1 MAGRDNIFKNDK
13 ETLFNKHNKSLIHQ
27 VDLWYISDKFAI
39 ETEYKE
45 KKALQDYLLKEMYS
59 TKNCEVI
66 DFLNKKLRG
75 ALGDENI
82 KIVKLPELETQYSD
96 INNYYYTAPVW
107 QEDVSW

>member
-1 MAGRDNIFKNDK
+1 MAGQDNIFKNDK
-13 ETLFNKHNKSLIHQ
+13 QTLFKKHNKSLMNQ
-27 VDLWYISDKFAI
+27 VELWYINDKFAVK
-39 ETEYKE
+39 TEYKE
-45 KKALQDYLLKEMYS
+45 EKALQDYLLKEMYS

-82 KIVKLPELETQYSD
+82 DIVNLKTMQTKYRD

-107 QEDVSW
+107 TNTEW